1 MRSGGARTTAD
12 PRSRSR
18 RSTTSSVVTS
28 RRASSSPPSR
38 EALDRFILFEEPDSV
53 AAARQAPLGFDT
65 IGGLYRRV
73 ETLITELDHRELFL
87 GDRASQVGPALADF
101 PGLGAITDQASAIAA
116 VERIVEQGE
125 GTRADR
131 VDSHLGVFRTIRD
144 QLDEVSVSW
153 GEFTPAR
160 PVLSNPVTARRAGQ
174 AVNANV
180 ITNDGTARLAEL
192 FDGTYTLMLALL
204 GAAFAHD
211 TTDTRGELAHVG
223 IGLMPTVLRPV
234 AESLTRLPATG
245 EPIPT
250 AGPPFFVSRFLP
262 LPPDPDITQRSRGRA
277 THRPRRGESQP
288 RARWRRPVGRGSGGP
303 ARRLGGAPAMSQRN
317 TERRPTDPGRAR
329 T

>member
-1 MRSGGARTTAD
+1 MEPAACVRGSAYYGRPPFPQSSKYYQLGRHKSPSLELTAF
-12 PRSRSR
+12 
-18 RSTTSSVVTS
+18 
-28 RRASSSPPSR
+28 SR

-87 GDRASQVGPALADF
+87 GARASQVGPALADF

-144 QLDEVSVSW
+144 QLDEESVSW
-153 GEFTPAR
+153 SEFTPAR
-160 PVLSNPVTARRAGQ
+160 PVLSNPVTARHAGQ

-211 TTDTRGELAHVG
+211 TTDARGELAHVG

-262 LPPDPDITQRSRGRA
+262 LPPDPDIARALAVERLTDLAVASRNL
-277 THRPRRGESQP
+277 
-288 RARWRRPVGRGSGGP
+288 GP
-303 ARRLGGAPAMSQRN
+303 ADVDPSAADLADRLDGWAEHLR
-317 TERRPTDPGRAR
+317 
-329 T
+329 